1 MIGKMIAWL
10 KHTLGG
16 NLPQYLALVVLAAVV
31 GAALFAGT
39 LSPYDP
45 LEIDAGNILASPSAA
60 HWLGTDEI
68 GRDLLSRIIFG
79 ARVSLSVALAAVC
92 VACVFGIPIG
102 VFAAFAGRR
111 LENAIMRIIDV
122 FVSLPEIF
130 VAIFVL
136 AFLGNSLPTLI
147 FTIGLLYFPQF
158 AKVAHSMARSI
169 KSREYVLA
177 AVSLGAGT
185 PRIIRREILPNMGSV
200 IIVQI
205 SFTLSFAMLLEAG
218 LSFLGL
224 GVMPP
229 RPSWGQMV
237 GRLKDYLFNNPWP
250 VVFPSIVLFITIL
263 AINLLGDWLQD
274 RLNPELAE

>member
-1 MIGKMIAWL
+1 MTAKKIRRI
-10 KHTLGG
+10 KHVLRGD
-16 NLPQYLALVVLAAVV
+16 LSRYLAVLVLAFVA
-31 GAALFAGT
+31 GAAVFAGA
-39 LSPYDP
+39 LAPFDP
-45 LEIDAGNILASPSAA
+45 LEIDPDNILSSPSAS

-68 GRDLLSRIIFG
+68 GRDLLSRIIYG

-102 VFAAFAGRR
+102 VFAAFAGHR
-111 LENAIMRIIDV
+111 LENLIMRSIDV

-158 AKVAHSMARSI
+158 AKVAHNMARSI

-177 AVSLGAGT
+177 AVSLGSG
-185 PRIIRREILPNMGSV
+185 PMRIIWREILPNMWSV

-229 RPSWGQMV
+229 MPSWGQMV

-263 AINLLGDWLQD
+263 AINLFGDWLQD
-274 RLNPELAE
+274 RLNPELEE

>member
-1 MIGKMIAWL
+1 MTGKKIAGF
-10 KHTLGG
+10 KHALRGHFS
-16 NLPQYLALVVLAAVV
+16 QYLAVIVLAFVA
-31 GAALFAGT
+31 GAAIFAGT
-39 LSPYDP
+39 IAPFDP
-45 LEIDAGNILASPSAA
+45 LEIDPGNILSSPSAS

-68 GRDLLSRIIFG
+68 GRDLLSRIIYG

-102 VFAAFAGRR
+102 VFAAFAGHR

-136 AFLGNSLPTLI
+136 AFFGNSLPTLI

-169 KSREYVLA
+169 KAREYVLA
-177 AVSLGAGT
+177 AVSLGAGPT
-185 PRIIRREILPNMGSV
+185 RIIWREILPNMWSV

-229 RPSWGQMV
+229 MPSWGQMV

-263 AINLLGDWLQD
+263 TINLLGDWLQD
-274 RLNPELAE
+274 RLNPELEE

>member
-1 MIGKMIAWL
+1 MSRGRMAWYRDAL
-10 KHTLGG
+10 SRHGL
-16 NLPQYLALVVLAAVV
+16 QYLSVSVLILVA
-31 GAALFAGT
+31 GAAIFAGAIA
-39 LSPYDP
+39 PYDP
-45 LEIDAGNILASPSAA
+45 LEIDPGNILASPSIS

-68 GRDLLSRIIFG
+68 GRDILSRIIYG
-79 ARVSLSVALAAVC
+79 ARISLSVALAAVG
-92 VACVFGIPIG
+92 VACGLGIPIG
-102 VFAAFAGRR
+102 VFAVFTGNRI
-111 LENAIMRIIDV
+111 ENTMMRIIDV

-136 AFLGNSLPTLI
+136 SFLGNSLPTLI
-147 FTIGLLYFPQF
+147 LTIGLLYFPQF

-169 KSREYVLA
+169 KTRDYVLA
-177 AVSLGAGT
+177 AVSLGAG
-185 PRIIRREILPNMGSV
+185 PMRIIWREIMPNMWSV

-205 SFTLSFAMLLEAG
+205 SFTFSFAMLLEAG

-229 RPSWGQMV
+229 MPSWGQMV

-250 VVFPSIVLFITIL
+250 VVFPSIVLFATIL

-274 RLNPELAE
+274 RLNPELEE

>member
-1 MIGKMIAWL
+1 MTGKKIAWF
-10 KHTLGG
+10 KHALRG
-16 NLPQYLALVVLAAVV
+16 NFSQYLAFIVLAFVA
-31 GAALFAGT
+31 GAAIFAGT
-39 LSPYDP
+39 IAPFDP
-45 LEIDAGNILASPSAA
+45 LEIDPGNILSSPSAS

-68 GRDLLSRIIFG
+68 GRDLLSRIIYG

-102 VFAAFAGRR
+102 VFAAFAGHR
-111 LENAIMRIIDV
+111 LENAIMRMIDV

-136 AFLGNSLPTLI
+136 AFFGNSLPTLI

-169 KSREYVLA
+169 KTREYVLA
-177 AVSLGAGT
+177 AVSLGAGPT
-185 PRIIRREILPNMGSV
+185 RLIWL
-200 IIVQI
+200 

-229 RPSWGQMV
+229 MPSWGQMV

-274 RLNPELAE
+274 RLNPELEE

>member
-1 MIGKMIAWL
+1 
-10 KHTLGG
+10 
-16 NLPQYLALVVLAAVV
+16 
-31 GAALFAGT
+31 
-39 LSPYDP
+39 
-45 LEIDAGNILASPSAA
+45 
-60 HWLGTDEI
+60 
-68 GRDLLSRIIFG
+68 
-79 ARVSLSVALAAVC
+79 VALAAVC

-102 VFAAFAGRR
+102 VFAAFAGHR
-111 LENAIMRIIDV
+111 LENAIMRMIDV

-136 AFLGNSLPTLI
+136 AFFGNSLPTLI

-169 KSREYVLA
+169 KTREYVLA
-177 AVSLGAGT
+177 AVSLGAGPT
-185 PRIIRREILPNMGSV
+185 RLIWREILPNMWSV

-229 RPSWGQMV
+229 MPSWGQMV

-274 RLNPELAE
+274 RLNPELEE

>member
-1 MIGKMIAWL
+1 MVA
-10 KHTLGG
+10 
-16 NLPQYLALVVLAAVV
+16 
-31 GAALFAGT
+31 GAAIFAGAIA
-39 LSPYDP
+39 PYDP
-45 LEIDAGNILASPSAA
+45 LEIDPGNILTSPSIS

-68 GRDLLSRIIFG
+68 GRDILSRIIYG
-79 ARVSLSVALAAVC
+79 ARISLSVALAAVG
-92 VACVFGIPIG
+92 VACGLGIPIG
-102 VFAAFAGRR
+102 VFAVFTGNRI
-111 LENAIMRIIDV
+111 ENTMMRIIDV

-136 AFLGNSLPTLI
+136 SFLGNSLPTLI
-147 FTIGLLYFPQF
+147 LTIGLLYFPQF

-169 KSREYVLA
+169 KTRDYVLA
-177 AVSLGAGT
+177 AVSLGAG
-185 PRIIRREILPNMGSV
+185 PMRIIWREIMPNMWSV

-205 SFTLSFAMLLEAG
+205 SFTFSFAMLLEAG

-229 RPSWGQMV
+229 MPSWGQMV

-250 VVFPSIVLFITIL
+250 VVFPSIVLFATIL

-274 RLNPELAE
+274 RLNPELEE

>member
-1 MIGKMIAWL
+1 MTGKKIARF
-10 KHTLGG
+10 KHALRG
-16 NLPQYLALVVLAAVV
+16 NFSQYLAAIVLAFVA
-31 GAALFAGT
+31 GAAIFAGT
-39 LSPYDP
+39 IAPFDP
-45 LEIDAGNILASPSAA
+45 LEIDPGNILSSPSAS

-68 GRDLLSRIIFG
+68 GRDLLSRIIYG

-102 VFAAFAGRR
+102 VFAAFAGHRI
-111 LENAIMRIIDV
+111 ENAIMRIIDV
-122 FVSLPEIF
+122 FVSLPVIF

-169 KSREYVLA
+169 KTRDYVLA
-177 AVSLGAGT
+177 AVSLGAGPT
-185 PRIIRREILPNMGSV
+185 RLIWREILPNMWSV

-229 RPSWGQMV
+229 MPSWGQMV

-274 RLNPELAE
+274 RLNPELEE

>member
-1 MIGKMIAWL
+1 MSRGRMAWYRDAL
-10 KHTLGG
+10 SRHGL
-16 NLPQYLALVVLAAVV
+16 QYLSVSVLILVA
-31 GAALFAGT
+31 GAAIFAGAIA
-39 LSPYDP
+39 PYDP
-45 LEIDAGNILASPSAA
+45 LEIDPGNILASPSVS

-68 GRDLLSRIIFG
+68 GRDILSRIIYG
-79 ARVSLSVALAAVC
+79 ARISLSVALAAVG
-92 VACVFGIPIG
+92 VACGLGIPIG
-102 VFAAFAGRR
+102 VFAVFTGNRI
-111 LENAIMRIIDV
+111 ENTMMRIIDV

-136 AFLGNSLPTLI
+136 SFLGNSLPTLI
-147 FTIGLLYFPQF
+147 LTIGLLYFPQF

-169 KSREYVLA
+169 KTRDYVLA
-177 AVSLGAGT
+177 AVSLGAG
-185 PRIIRREILPNMGSV
+185 PMRIIWREIMPNMWSV

-205 SFTLSFAMLLEAG
+205 SFTFSFAMLLEAG

-229 RPSWGQMV
+229 MPSWGQMV

-250 VVFPSIVLFITIL
+250 VVFPSIVLFATIL

-274 RLNPELAE
+274 RLNPELEE

>member
-1 MIGKMIAWL
+1 MTAKKIAWL
-10 KHTLGG
+10 KFALRG
-16 NLPQYLALVVLAAVV
+16 NFSQYLAVIVLACVA
-31 GAALFAGT
+31 GAAIFAGT
-39 LSPYDP
+39 IAPFDP
-45 LEIDAGNILASPSAA
+45 LEIDPGNILSSPSAS

-68 GRDLLSRIIFG
+68 GRDLLSRIIYG

-102 VFAAFAGRR
+102 VFAAFAGHR

-136 AFLGNSLPTLI
+136 AFFGNSLPTLI

-158 AKVAHSMARSI
+158 AKVAHNMARSI
-169 KSREYVLA
+169 KAREYVLA
-177 AVSLGAGT
+177 AVSLGAGP
-185 PRIIRREILPNMGSV
+185 PRIIWREILPNMWSV

-229 RPSWGQMV
+229 MPSWGQMV

-263 AINLLGDWLQD
+263 AINLFGDWLQD
-274 RLNPELAE
+274 RLNPELEE

>member
-1 MIGKMIAWL
+1 MSAKKIAWF
-10 KHTLGG
+10 KPARRG
-16 NLPQYLALVVLAAVV
+16 NFSQYLAVIVLAFVA
-31 GAALFAGT
+31 GAAIFAGT
-39 LSPYDP
+39 IAPYDP
-45 LEIDAGNILASPSAA
+45 LEIDPGNILSSPSAS

-68 GRDLLSRIIFG
+68 GRDLLSRIIYG
-79 ARVSLSVALAAVC
+79 ARISLSVALAAVC

-102 VFAAFAGRR
+102 VLAAFSGHR

-136 AFLGNSLPTLI
+136 AFFGNSLPTLI

-169 KSREYVLA
+169 KAREYVLA
-177 AVSLGAGT
+177 AVSLGAAPT
-185 PRIIRREILPNMGSV
+185 RIIWREILPNMWSV

-205 SFTLSFAMLLEAG
+205 SFTLSFAMLLGAG

-229 RPSWGQMV
+229 MPSWGQMV

-263 AINLLGDWLQD
+263 AINLFGDWLQD
-274 RLNPELAE
+274 RLNPELEE